1 MKNYFKIGL
10 LSILIISSIFLITGC
25 FNKVE
30 DNKDTSKKVFNVD
43 QISDKNIK
51 VELSNAS
58 KGDEKDAKLVVS
70 EGDVISVE
78 SKFEGTNGVTVYYFK
93 SGSKHDKNNA
103 DSQLL
108 NGEGN
113 STTEDFPAGEYD
125 VVFEVEDDNTT
136 GTFEIKVA

>member
-51 VELSNAS
+51 VE
-58 KGDEKDAKLVVS
+58 
-70 EGDVISVE
+70 
-78 SKFEGTNGVTVYYFK
+78 
-93 SGSKHDKNNA
+93 
-103 DSQLL
+103 
-108 NGEGN
+108 
-113 STTEDFPAGEYD
+113 
-125 VVFEVEDDNTT
+125 
-136 GTFEIKVA
+136 